1 MVKIFEESDRVTVV
15 FPKVDNA
22 QEMIEKILKDVYG
35 EAEEVKRVEVPGLIP
50 DKTPPKANGVQ
61 VITKAPKKMHKRTD
75 AILKDAR
82 NPFKGKLPYDVFQE
96 IGIKALTSYRD
107 MHLTRSE
114 YDSQISREMFVDLK
128 RYLKEINTTEY
139 MTTTPLENIKSII
152 TVLSTTVNKTPMD
165 SILNALAINDIDT
178 FLKEGSESQ
187 IRSAAVK
194 VVTDTLKLL
203 R

>member
-1 MVKIFEESDRVTVV
+1 MVKIFEESDRLTVV

-22 QEMIEKILKDVYG
+22 QETIERILKEVYG
-35 EAEEVKRVEVPGLIP
+35 EAQEIDKVSVQGLIP
-50 DKTPPKANGVQ
+50 AKVPPKADGVQ
-61 VITKAPKKMHKRTD
+61 VITKTPKKMHKRTD

-96 IGIKALTSYRD
+96 KGIKALIAYRD
-107 MHLTRSE
+107 MHLKRSE
-114 YDSQISREMFVDLK
+114 YDNQISRELFVDLK
-128 RYLKEINTTEY
+128 KYLREINTTEY
-139 MTTTPLENIKSII
+139 MTTSPIDDIKDIV
-152 TVLSTTVNKTPMD
+152 TVLSTVVNKTPID
-165 SILNALAINDIDT
+165 TILNALAINDVQT